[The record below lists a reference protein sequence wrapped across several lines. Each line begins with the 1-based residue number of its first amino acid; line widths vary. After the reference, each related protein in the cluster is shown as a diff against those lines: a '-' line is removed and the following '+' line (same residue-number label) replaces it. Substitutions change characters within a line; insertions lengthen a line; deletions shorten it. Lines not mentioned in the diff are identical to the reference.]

1 MLFNYNNCKNC
12 KINKRDTFTL
22 RQKMPIE
29 ICYIIGNYYPHCAKC
44 SNMISQE
51 EQFIHR
57 IKALYGDGL
66 SKIEYQL
73 RWFSKHN
80 NKPLT
85 YDFILDDD
93 RVLKKEI
100 DKLFDAV
107 DVKKSFTDKQCRLAI
122 KSFAKKNLL
131 LIHCVLENFY
141 NKQNARRVPDYCIE
155 YLMTPYKFRNNYY
168 HPINI
173 LMIFLKGYIFAL
185 LGDDIIY
192 IDEDDVN
199 NYVYEIFHFE

>member
-22 RQKMPIE
+22 RQKIPIE
-29 ICYIIGNYYPHCAKC
+29 ICYIISNYYPHCAKC

-66 SKIEYQL
+66 SKTEYQL
-73 RWFSKHN
+73 RWFSKRD

-100 DKLFDAV
+100 DKLFDANHLL
-107 DVKKSFTDKQCRLAI
+107 KKTCSSFIVCLKIFTTNKMQDEFQI
-122 KSFAKKNLL
+122 
-131 LIHCVLENFY
+131 IVL
-141 NKQNARRVPDYCIE
+141 
-155 YLMTPYKFRNNYY
+155 
-168 HPINI
+168 NI
-173 LMIFLKGYIFAL
+173 
-185 LGDDIIY
+185 
-192 IDEDDVN
+192 
-199 NYVYEIFHFE
+199 